1 MTRSAWLKLS
11 FQNLLLMALIALP
24 ILLVILAI
32 TNRKQITDPLG
43 EATILYVGFGIPM
56 LLGAIPYLLSLYALA
71 WAWPKH
77 ARLLA
82 VLLTPLMALG
92 WVVLGMTSFFDTL
105 GFLIAFGASVLT
117 FGMVVRTTPRREGS

>member
-11 FQNLLLMALIALP
+11 FQNLLLLAVVALP

-56 LLGAIPYLLSLYALA
+56 LLGAIPYLLRAY
-71 WAWPKH
+71 PKSKQS
-77 ARLLA
+77 A
-82 VLLTPLMALG
+82 
-92 WVVLGMTSFFDTL
+92 TL
-105 GFLIAFGASVLT
+105 VG
-117 FGMVVRTTPRREGS
+117 